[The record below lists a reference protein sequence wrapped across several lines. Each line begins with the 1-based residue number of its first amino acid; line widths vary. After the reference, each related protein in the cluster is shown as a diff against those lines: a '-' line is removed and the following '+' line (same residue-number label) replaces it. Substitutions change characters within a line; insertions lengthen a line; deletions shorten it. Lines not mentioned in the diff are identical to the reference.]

1 MKKKIFSFEYFF
13 QSSLWWIPSRASHHG
28 TEVQNTLPMNTLIS
42 EAVTKVTWSNSLFPI
57 LVSMNK
63 LVILWKISSTF
74 APSTADKPY
83 MCFGSSF
90 SRISALRNCGVCDAM
105 RAHLYLGNEPAH
117 LAPIQVQSQVFNIIK
132 QTPETVGHTE
142 KYLLNYRILSEGMC
156 SCCLLVGFS
165 RNCRYIGS
173 EIPGSFSAAEC
184 TLSVYLKPQ
193 ITCSLALSLH
203 SVSLLYQD

>member
-1 MKKKIFSFEYFF
+1 MVDSF
-13 QSSLWWIPSRASHHG
+13 QSFPPWC
-28 TEVQNTLPMNTLIS
+28 
-42 EAVTKVTWSNSLFPI
+42 WSSDYCPNEHFNKWSCYKRYLKYSLFPI

-63 LVILWKISSTF
+63 LVILWKISATF
-74 APSTADKPY
+74 VPSTADKPS

-117 LAPIQVQSQVFNIIK
+117 LAPIQVHSQVFNIIK
-132 QTPETVGHTE
+132 QTAETVGHTE

-156 SCCLLVGFS
+156 SCSLLVGLS
-165 RNCRYIGS
+165 RNRRYIGS

-193 ITCSLALSLH
+193 ITCSLALSL
-203 SVSLLYQD
+203 SVLFHFSINTKLWKRYITFISIHA